1 MQKKYIMKKFDL
13 QLELTQMEID
23 FLNEGRWLPDNT
35 SKPSNSVVSTT
46 LAEKGVLIRSLQNVK
61 LTTIGCLIKKQLENL
76 S

>member
-1 MQKKYIMKKFDL
+1 MKKFDL

-23 FLNEGRWLPDNT
+23 FLNEDRWLPDNT